1 MRITI
6 NIANLE
12 GIIVYYFAITLVGFV
27 RILVFRVVV
36 IRIVMSL

>member
-1 MRITI
+1 MRIAI

-12 GIIVYYFAITLVGFV
+12 GIIVYYFTITLVGFT

-36 IRIVMSL
+36 IRIVISL